1 MFWRDPS
8 PIQEYKWNGLLIDV
22 NLAFDNV
29 LMLLELLQD
38 EDFKPHERLYIGFEL
53 FTDDET
59 AERFDAETRVGFMI
73 DMMRDLLELDIQ
85 KETDDTSIPA
95 FDFIEDAGRIY
106 SSFLYDYQIDLHQK
120 QGVLS
125 WADFLQ
131 LLENL
136 SEETQF
142 QKAVGYRTMKVPRRT
157 EYNKEDV
164 KHIEDMKKKYAFR
177 SDRMKQ
183 QVQAAKDRESLAKM
197 QAQSARIKSTL
208 QKKGGN

>member
-8 PIQEYKWNGLLIDV
+8 PIQEYKWNGLIIEV
-22 NLAFDNV
+22 NLAYDNV
-29 LMLLELLQD
+29 LTLLELLQD

-53 FTDDET
+53 FMGDET
-59 AERFDAETRVGFMI
+59 AERFDVETRVAFMV

-85 KETDDTSIPA
+85 KDTDDINVPA
-95 FDFIEDAGRIY
+95 FDFLEDAGRIY
-106 SSFLYDYQIDLHQK
+106 SSFLYDYQIDLYQK

-164 KHIEDMKKKYAFR
+164 KHIEDMKKKYAFK
-177 SDRMKQ
+177 SDRMKK
-183 QVQAAKDRESLAKM
+183 QVDEAKGRAALAKM
-197 QAQSARIKSTL
+197 QEQSARLKAL
-208 QKKGGN
+208 RQKGGS

>member
-8 PIQEYKWNGLLIDV
+8 PIQEYKWNGLIIEV
-22 NLAFDNV
+22 NLAYDNV
-29 LMLLELLQD
+29 LTLLELLQD

-59 AERFDAETRVGFMI
+59 AERFDAETRVAFMV

-85 KETDDTSIPA
+85 KDTDDMSIPA
-95 FDFIEDAGRIY
+95 FDFMEDAGRIY
-106 SSFLYDYQIDLHQK
+106 SSFLYDYQIDLYQK

-164 KHIEDMKKKYAFR
+164 KHIEDMKKKYAFK
-177 SDRMKQ
+177 SDRMKK
-183 QVQAAKDRESLAKM
+183 QVDEAKGRAALAKM
-197 QAQSARIKSTL
+197 QEQSARLKAL
-208 QKKGGN
+208 RQKGGN

>member
-8 PIQEYKWNGLLIDV
+8 PIQEYKWNGLIIEV
-22 NLAFDNV
+22 NLAYDNV
-29 LMLLELLQD
+29 LTLLELLQD
-38 EDFKPHERLYIGFEL
+38 EDFIPHERLYIGFEL
-53 FTDDET
+53 FVNDET
-59 AERFDAETRVGFMI
+59 AERFDVETRVAFMV

-85 KETDDTSIPA
+85 KDTDDINVPA
-95 FDFIEDAGRIY
+95 FDFLEDAGRIY
-106 SSFLYDYQIDLHQK
+106 SSFLYDYQIDLYQK

-164 KHIEDMKKKYAFR
+164 KHIEDMKKKYAFK
-177 SDRMKQ
+177 SDRMKK
-183 QVQAAKDRESLAKM
+183 QVDEAKGRAALAKM
-197 QAQSARIKSTL
+197 QEQSARLKAL
-208 QKKGGN
+208 RQKGGN

>member
-8 PIQEYKWNGLLIDV
+8 PIQEYKWNGLIIEV
-22 NLAFDNV
+22 NLAYDNV
-29 LMLLELLQD
+29 LTLLELLQD

-53 FTDDET
+53 FMDDET
-59 AERFDAETRVGFMI
+59 AERFDVETRVAFMV

-85 KETDDTSIPA
+85 KETDDMSIPA
-95 FDFIEDAGRIY
+95 FDFMEDAGRIY
-106 SSFLYDYQIDLHQK
+106 SSFLYDYQIDLYQK

-125 WADFLQ
+125 WTDFLQ

-164 KHIEDMKKKYAFR
+164 KHIEDMKKKYAFK
-177 SDRMKQ
+177 SDRMKKQ
-183 QVQAAKDRESLAKM
+183 IDEAKGRAALAKM
-197 QAQSARIKSTL
+197 QEQSARLKAL
-208 QKKGGN
+208 RQKGGN

>member
-8 PIQEYKWNGLLIDV
+8 PIQKYKWNGLIIEV
-22 NLAFDNV
+22 NLAYDNV
-29 LMLLELLQD
+29 LTLLELLQD

-53 FTDDET
+53 FVNDET
-59 AERFDAETRVGFMI
+59 TERFDVETRVAFMV

-85 KETDDTSIPA
+85 KDTDDINVPA
-95 FDFIEDAGRIY
+95 FDFLEDAGRIY
-106 SSFLYDYQIDLHQK
+106 SSFLYDYQIDLYQK
-120 QGVLS
+120 QGILS

-164 KHIEDMKKKYAFR
+164 KHIEDMKKKYAFK
-177 SDRMKQ
+177 SDRMKK
-183 QVQAAKDRESLAKM
+183 QVDEAKGRAALAKM
-197 QAQSARIKSTL
+197 QEQSARLKAIR
-208 QKKGGN
+208 QKGGN